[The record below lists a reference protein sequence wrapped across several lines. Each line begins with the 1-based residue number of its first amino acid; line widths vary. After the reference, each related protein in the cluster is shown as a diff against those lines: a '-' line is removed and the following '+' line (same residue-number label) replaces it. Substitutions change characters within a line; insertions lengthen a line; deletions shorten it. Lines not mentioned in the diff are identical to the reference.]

1 MVAWLFPGQGSQARG
16 MGAALFDRYP
26 DLVAAADAQLGYS
39 LADLCLNG
47 PDERLRDT
55 RYAQPALYVV
65 EVLTYLERAA
75 REPAPDWFAGHSLGE
90 YAALFAAGSLDFDTG
105 LLLVQR
111 RGELMS
117 EANGGAMAAVLGPVA
132 REIGSLLRDWGLD
145 EVDVANDNA
154 PEQVVLAGP
163 AAAIDAVAQRL
174 AGLDDARCVR
184 LAVSAAF
191 HSRAMTRAG
200 AEFGRF
206 LARFRLADPAVPVIS
221 NVTGLPY
228 APGTV
233 ADLLT
238 AQISSP
244 VRWTASMRHLLAA
257 GEQEIAELGPGT
269 VLTGLW
275 RANRRTLA
283 AVAATAAVAESA
295 VASGSA
301 RIAAPPMVP
310 RTAPPAA
317 PRTATTT
324 ATAITT
330 TTATAPQTPRAVG
343 LTHIPEPRHA
353 VEPPVA
359 AAPPLG
365 PVAESDRD
373 DAAAAALGSE
383 AFRRDYGIRYA
394 YLAGA
399 MYQAV
404 ASVDMVARLSR
415 AGLIGFFGA
424 GGLTLAQIEDSL
436 TSLRERIGPDGRY
449 GVNLLCTLDDPDHE
463 RAVVDRY
470 LRHGVRYIEAAA
482 YPQVT
487 APLVHYRFTGA
498 HRDAAGR
505 PVVVNHVMAKVSRP
519 EVAAAFMR
527 PPAEAVLAR
536 LVAEGRLT
544 PDEARIAA
552 QLPVSDDICVES
564 DSGGHTDAGVAL
576 TLLPSMQRLRD
587 EVSAHWG
594 YPGRIRIGAA
604 GGLGAPEALA
614 AAFVL
619 GADFVVTGS
628 VNQCT
633 PQAGTS
639 DAVKDLLASLGVQD
653 TVYAPA
659 GDMFELGAQVQVVRK
674 GTLFAARANKLYQ
687 VYRQFGSLDAIDPA
701 TRATLERDYFGRPL
715 DQIWAQTARY
725 LAERHPE
732 RLRRAERDPRAK
744 AALVLRWYFRHAT
757 EAALR
762 GDAEESVNFQ
772 IHCGPAM
779 GAFNA
784 WVKGTD
790 LEDWRA
796 RDVDVIA
803 RRLMTGAA
811 RCLRERFAA
820 LVPEAVR

>member
-26 DLVAAADAQLGYS
+26 DLVAAADAQLGHS

-132 REIGSLLRDWGLD
+132 REIGSLLADWGLD

-174 AGLDDARCVR
+174 AQFDDARCVR
-184 LAVSAAF
+184 LSVSAAF
-191 HSRAMTRAG
+191 HSRAMARAG
-200 AEFGRF
+200 QEFGRF
-206 LARFRLADPAVPVIS
+206 LGRFRLADPAVPVIS

-275 RANRRTLA
+275 RANRRALA
-283 AVAATAAVAESA
+283 TVAATA
-295 VASGSA
+295 
-301 RIAAPPMVP
+301 
-310 RTAPPAA
+310 TAT
-317 PRTATTT
+317 TATTT
-324 ATAITT
+324 ATTT
-330 TTATAPQTPRAVG
+330 ANKTAAATAPRTPRAFG
-343 LTHIPEPRHA
+343 LTHIPEPRHT

-359 AAPPLG
+359 PAPPLRPADEPG
-365 PVAESDRD
+365 GD

-404 ASVDMVARLSR
+404 ASVDMVVRLSR
-415 AGLIGFFGA
+415 AGLMGFFGA
-424 GGLTLAQIEDSL
+424 GGLTLAQVEESL

-463 RAVVDRY
+463 RAVVDLY

-498 HRDAAGR
+498 HRDAVGR

-576 TLLPSMQRLRD
+576 TLLPSMQRLRE
-587 EVSAHWG
+587 EVSASWG

-715 DQIWAQTARY
+715 DQIWAQTAQY

-784 WVKGTD
+784 WAKGTD

-803 RRLMTGAA
+803 RRLMTEAA
-811 RCLRERFAA
+811 QCLRERFAA

>member
-117 EANGGAMAAVLGPVA
+117 QANGGAMAAVLGPVA
-132 REIGSLLRDWGLD
+132 REIGSLLGGWGLD

-174 AGLDDARCVR
+174 AAFDDARCVR

-191 HSRAMTRAG
+191 HSRAMAHAG
-200 AEFGRF
+200 REFGRF
-206 LARFRLADPAVPVIS
+206 LGRFRLADPAVPVIS
-221 NVTGLPY
+221 NVTGRPY

-233 ADLLT
+233 AELLT

-244 VRWTASMRHLLAA
+244 VRWTASMRHLLEA
-257 GEQEIAELGPGT
+257 GEQTVAELGPGT

-275 RANRRTLA
+275 RANRRALA
-283 AVAATAAVAESA
+283 TVATAAAAPVAERA
-295 VASGSA
+295 VASV
-301 RIAAPPMVP
+301 PP
-310 RTAPPAA
+310 
-317 PRTATTT
+317 
-324 ATAITT
+324 
-330 TTATAPQTPRAVG
+330 TPRAFVVP
-343 LTHIPEPRHA
+343 HIPEPRHTA
-353 VEPPVA
+353 EPPVA
-359 AAPPLG
+359 PAHVSAPVSP
-365 PVAESDRD
+365 PRPTAEYDSD

-394 YLAGA
+394 YVAGA

-404 ASVDMVARLSR
+404 ASVDMVVRLSR
-415 AGLIGFFGA
+415 AGLMGFFGA
-424 GGLTLAQIEDSL
+424 GGLTPAQLDDSL
-436 TSLRERIGPDGRY
+436 KSLRDRIGPGGRY

-463 RAVVDRY
+463 RAVVDLY

-498 HRDAAGR
+498 HRDADGR

-527 PPAEAVLAR
+527 PPAEAVLTR
-536 LVAEGRLT
+536 LVAGGRLT

-552 QLPVSDDICVES
+552 GLPVSDDICVES

-576 TLLPSMQRLRD
+576 TLLPSMQRLRE
-587 EVSAHWG
+587 EVSARWG

-687 VYRQFGSLDAIDPA
+687 VYRQFGSLDAIDAA
-701 TRATLERDYFGRPL
+701 TRATIERDYFGRPL
-715 DQIWAQTARY
+715 DQIWAQTAQY

-762 GDAEESVNFQ
+762 GDAEQSVNFQ

>member
-26 DLVAAADAQLGYS
+26 DVVAAADAQLGYS

-117 EANGGAMAAVLGPVA
+117 RANGGAMAAVLGPAA
-132 REIGSLLRDWGLD
+132 REIGSLLGEWGLD

-174 AGLDDARCVR
+174 AGFDDARCVR

-200 AEFGRF
+200 QEFGRF
-206 LARFRLADPAVPVIS
+206 LERFRLADPAVPVIS

-233 ADLLT
+233 AELLT

-244 VRWTASMRHLLAA
+244 VRWTASMRHLLEA
-257 GEQEIAELGPGT
+257 GERDIAELGPGT

-275 RANRRTLA
+275 RANRRALA
-283 AVAATAAVAESA
+283 AVATAPVAERAAAV
-295 VASGSA
+295 SGPA
-301 RIAAPPMVP
+301 RIAASPVTALP
-310 RTAPPAA
+310 TAPPTSLPPPSPAIAPPTTPSA
-317 PRTATTT
+317 PRAF
-324 ATAITT
+324 
-330 TTATAPQTPRAVG
+330 G
-343 LTHIPEPRHA
+343 LPHIPEPRHT
-353 VEPPVA
+353 VEQPVA
-359 AAPPLG
+359 PTPTLRAATETDG
-365 PVAESDRD
+365 D

-399 MYQAV
+399 MYQGI
-404 ASVDMVARLSR
+404 ASIDMVVRLSR
-415 AGLIGFFGA
+415 AGLMGFFGA
-424 GGLTLAQIEDSL
+424 GGLTPAQVEESL
-436 TSLRERIGPDGRY
+436 KSLRERTGPDGRY
-449 GVNLLCTLDDPDHE
+449 GMNLLCTLDDPDHE
-463 RAVVDRY
+463 RAIVDLY
-470 LRHGVRYIEAAA
+470 IRHGVRYVEAAA
-482 YPQVT
+482 YTQVT
-487 APLVHYRFTGA
+487 APLVHYRFNGA

-505 PVVVNHVMAKVSRP
+505 PVVVNHVVAKVSRP

-527 PPAEAVLAR
+527 PPAEALLAR

-552 QLPVSDDICVES
+552 QLPISDDICVES

-576 TLLPSMQRLRD
+576 TLLPTMRRLRD
-587 EVSAHWG
+587 EASARWG

-639 DAVKDLLASLGVQD
+639 DAVKNLLASIGVQD

-715 DQIWAQTARY
+715 DQIWAQTAQY
-725 LAERHPE
+725 LAQRHPE

-744 AALVLRWYFRHAT
+744 AALVLRWYFRHST

-762 GDAEESVNFQ
+762 GDAEQSVNFQ

-803 RRLMTGAA
+803 RRLMTAAA
-811 RCLRERFAA
+811 RCLRERFGA